1 MSCVVRSDS
10 GRKTMAQWPGF
21 LEIYLYPRQ
30 VEETDADA
38 QWKVAYHYR
47 GGSSVGTLLAYL
59 NATIEIRKRCNI
71 KGNAVQLISRH
82 AMPLILAT
90 T

>member
-30 VEETDADA
+30 IEETDADA

-59 NATIEIRKRCNI
+59 NATIGKRCNTE
-71 KGNAVQLISRH
+71 GNAVQLISRH